1 MYQCDITLW
10 SWESVTLF
18 QIKFRLAFYTEAK
31 WGHILKLWYIPM
43 GYAVTSSVYYN
54 TCMCQ
59 HWIEDYS
66 KTSRLSAV
74 YTSSNYPHARY
85 S

>member
-10 SWESVTLF
+10 SWESVTML

-31 WGHILKLWYIPM
+31 WSHVLNDISPVLCSHIL
-43 GYAVTSSVYYN
+43 

-66 KTSRLSAV
+66 ETSRLSSV